1 MSFNAYMHV
10 RNRYRSNPSDFQQ
23 LAEKHPSLKQFL
35 IEKSKGGVTLDFCD
49 PNAVRALT
57 IAVAKEDFN
66 LDLELSLGKTRFH
79 SLRINLDCLVRIVD
93 RLIPRIPQ
101 KLNYLHWIE
110 DLIEC
115 RNDAIGIDIGR

>member
-1 MSFNAYMHV
+1 MHV

-35 IEKSKGGVTLDFCD
+35 IEKNKGGVTLDFCD

-79 SLRINLDCLVRIVD
+79 SSRINLDCLVRIVD